1 MAGENTPS
9 TSRCTA
15 TDSHTHTWL
24 SLLFP
29 LLHKTGLMNSAALD
43 GQDFALVNKTLTDAH
58 STSSP
63 RPALTDSPFPDES
76 RFDKLTMKSNQYVF
90 LNSVL

>member
-9 TSRCTA
+9 TSRYTA
-15 TDSHTHTWL
+15 TDSYTHTWL

-29 LLHKTGLMNSAALD
+29 LLHRTGLMSSAAHD
-43 GQDFALVNKTLTDAH
+43 GQDFNTTLTDAH

-63 RPALTDSPFPDES
+63 RPALIDSPFPDES
-76 RFDKLTMKSNQYVF
+76 RFDKLTIKSNQYVF